1 MKQSAPSA
9 TELYQRLLGYAAPHW
24 RLFIF
29 SVLAMALFAATD
41 TGFAALMKPMLDGNF
56 IERDPD
62 TIRLVPVV
70 LILLFLFRGITG
82 FTSRYIMS
90 WIGRRVIQQIRQ
102 AVFRQMLKLP
112 VAYYDR
118 NPSGRMLS
126 RITFDIEQV
135 AEAST
140 NAITVLIRDS
150 LTVIFLL
157 AYMFWVSG
165 WLTLLF
171 LLIGPVLLLLL
182 RKVSRRFRQLS
193 QRIQE
198 SMGELTQ
205 FSEEVIH
212 GQRLV
217 KASNGEAWEEK
228 QFAEVNERNR
238 KLHMK
243 LVAAVGASTPVVQF
257 IAACVLALVIYLA
270 TMESVAQEISPGSFV
285 SFIAAMLLML
295 QPVKRLTNINALIQR
310 GVSAA
315 HSIFQLLDEP
325 EEEDRGNV
333 RLERAAGAIEFR
345 DVSFAYDDSHGS
357 ALESVSFVI
366 ELGQT
371 VALVGRSGSG
381 KSTLA
386 NLLVRFYQPQKGRIY
401 LDGKAI
407 DEYRLSDLRRQI
419 AMVGQE
425 VTLFND
431 SLAHN
436 IAYAHPDD
444 PGEDRIREAAE
455 AAHAMEFIE
464 PLPLGLQTRIGDRG
478 VLLSG
483 GQRQRIAIARAI
495 LRDAP
500 VLVLDEATSA
510 LDSDSE
516 RLVQDALDR
525 LTRDRT
531 SLIIAHRLSTV
542 VRADRIL
549 VLDQGRLVES
559 GTHTELLARGG
570 LYTDL
575 YNLQFQD
582 PADERHADRD

>member
-1 MKQSAPSA
+1 MKPAPATA
-9 TELYQRLLGYAAPHW
+9 TELYKRLLGYATPHW
-24 RLFIF
+24 RLFLLA
-29 SVLAMALFAATD
+29 VLAMALFAATD

-56 IERDPD
+56 IERDPA
-62 TIRLVPVV
+62 TIRYVPVV
-70 LILLFLFRGITG
+70 LILLFLFRGVTG
-82 FTSRYIMS
+82 FASRYIMS

-102 AVFRQMLKLP
+102 AVFQQMLRLP
-112 VAYYDR
+112 VAYYDQ

-135 AEAST
+135 AEATT
-140 NAITVLIRDS
+140 NAVTVLIRDS
-150 LTVIFLL
+150 LTVMFLL
-157 AYMFWVSG
+157 AYMFWISG

-171 LLIGPVLLLLL
+171 LLIGPVLILLL
-182 RKVSRRFRQLS
+182 RKVSKRFRQLS

-217 KASNGEAWEEK
+217 KASNGERWQEA

-243 LVAAVGASTPVVQF
+243 LAVAVGASTPVVQF
-257 IAACVLALVIYLA
+257 IAACVLALVVYLA
-270 TMESVAQEISPGSFV
+270 TLESVTHEISVGSFV
-285 SFIAAMLLML
+285 SFIAAMLLLL
-295 QPVKRLTNINALIQR
+295 QPVKRLTNVNALIQR
-310 GVSAA
+310 GVAA
-315 HSIFQLLDEP
+315 ARSIFDLLDEP
-325 EEEDRGNV
+325 EEDDRGDV
-333 RLERAAGAIEFR
+333 QLERADGAIEFR
-345 DVSFAYDDSHGS
+345 DVSFAYDNSHTR
-357 ALESVSFVI
+357 ALESVSFSI
-366 ELGQT
+366 QPGQT

-386 NLLVRFYQPQKGRIY
+386 NLLVRFYQPDQGGIY
-401 LDGKAI
+401 LDGRLI
-407 DEYRLSDLRRQI
+407 DEYRLADLRRQI

-431 SLAHN
+431 TLQHN
-436 IAYAHPDD
+436 IAYAHPGQ
-444 PGEDRIREAAE
+444 PGDNEVREAAE
-455 AAHAMEFIE
+455 AAHAMEFIQQ
-464 PLPLGLQTRIGDRG
+464 LPAGLLTRIGDRG

-525 LTRDRT
+525 LTRGRT

-549 VLDQGRLVES
+549 VMDRGRLVDS
-559 GTHTELLARGG
+559 GTHAELLARGG
-570 LYTDL
+570 IYTDL
-575 YNLQFQD
+575 YQLQFREPSNGEHED
-582 PADERHADRD
+582 

>member
-1 MKQSAPSA
+1 MKPAPA
-9 TELYQRLLGYAAPHW
+9 TASELYKRLLGYATPHW
-24 RLFIF
+24 RLFLLA
-29 SVLAMALFAATD
+29 VLAMALFAATD

-56 IERDPD
+56 IARDPAA
-62 TIRLVPVV
+62 IRYVPVV
-70 LILLFLFRGITG
+70 LILLFLFRGLTG
-82 FTSRYIMS
+82 FASRYIMS

-102 AVFRQMLKLP
+102 GVFRQMLRLP
-112 VAYYDR
+112 VAYYDQ

-135 AEAST
+135 ADATT
-140 NAITVLIRDS
+140 NAVTVLIRDS

-157 AYMFWVSG
+157 AYMFWISG

-171 LLIGPVLLLLL
+171 LLIGPVLILLL
-182 RKVSRRFRQLS
+182 RKVSKRFRQLS

-217 KASNGEAWEEK
+217 KASNGETWQEE

-238 KLHMK
+238 QLHMK
-243 LVAAVGASTPVVQF
+243 LAVAVGASTPVVQF
-257 IAACVLALVIYLA
+257 IAACVLALVVYLA
-270 TMESVAQEISPGSFV
+270 TMESVTHEISVGSFV

-295 QPVKRLTNINALIQR
+295 QPIKRLTNINALIQR
-310 GVSAA
+310 GVAA
-315 HSIFQLLDEP
+315 ARSIFDLLDEAG
-325 EEEDRGNV
+325 EVDKGEMQLD
-333 RLERAAGAIEFR
+333 RAAGAIEFR
-345 DVSFAYDDSHGS
+345 DVSFAYDNSQS
-357 ALESVSFVI
+357 RALESVSFSI
-366 ELGQT
+366 QPGQT

-381 KSTLA
+381 KSTIA
-386 NLLVRFYQPQKGRIY
+386 NLMVRFYQPCGGSIY
-401 LDGKAI
+401 LDGRPVE
-407 DEYRLSDLRRQI
+407 EYRLADLRRQI

-431 SLAHN
+431 TLQHN
-436 IAYAHPDD
+436 IAYAHPGE
-444 PGEDRIREAAE
+444 PGENRIREAAE
-455 AAHAMEFIE
+455 AAHAMEFIDQ
-464 PLPLGLQTRIGDRG
+464 LPSGLQTRIGDRG

-500 VLVLDEATSA
+500 VLILDEATSA

-525 LTRDRT
+525 LANGRT

-549 VLDQGRLVES
+549 VLDHGRLVDS

-570 LYTDL
+570 LYAEL
-575 YNLQFQD
+575 YQLQFSEPSNSQ
-582 PADERHADRD
+582 A

>member
-1 MKQSAPSA
+1 MKPTPATA
-9 TELYQRLLGYAAPHW
+9 TEQYKRLLRYATPHW
-24 RLFIF
+24 RLFLLA
-29 SVLAMALFAATD
+29 VMAMALFAATD

-56 IERDPD
+56 IARDAA
-62 TIRLVPVV
+62 TIRYVPVV

-82 FTSRYIMS
+82 FASRYLMS

-102 AVFRQMLKLP
+102 AVFHQMLRLP
-112 VAYYDR
+112 VAYYDQ

-140 NAITVLIRDS
+140 NAVTVLIRDS

-157 AYMFWVSG
+157 AYMFWISG

-171 LLIGPVLLLLL
+171 LLIGPVLILLL
-182 RKVSRRFRQLS
+182 RKVSKRFRQLS
-193 QRIQE
+193 QRIQD

-217 KASNGEAWEEK
+217 KASNGERWQEE

-243 LVAAVGASTPVVQF
+243 LAVAAGASTPVVQF
-257 IAACVLALVIYLA
+257 IAACVLALVVYLA
-270 TMESVAQEISPGSFV
+270 TMESVTHQISVGSFV

-295 QPVKRLTNINALIQR
+295 QPVKRLTNINALVQK
-310 GVSAA
+310 GVAA
-315 HSIFQLLDEP
+315 ARSIFELLDEP
-325 EEEDRGNV
+325 EEADQGDVN
-333 RLERAAGAIEFR
+333 LARAEGAIEFR
-345 DVSFAYDDSHGS
+345 DVSFVYDNSHTN
-357 ALESVSFVI
+357 ALESVSFTI
-366 ELGQT
+366 LPGQT

-386 NLLVRFYQPQKGRIY
+386 NLLVRFYQPGQGEIY
-401 LDGKAI
+401 LDGRSI

-431 SLAHN
+431 TLQHN
-436 IAYAHPDD
+436 IAYAHPDE
-444 PGEDRIREAAE
+444 PGIDEVRKAAE
-455 AAHAMEFIE
+455 AAHALEFIDQ
-464 PLPLGLQTRIGDRG
+464 LPSGLSTRIGDRG

-516 RLVQDALDR
+516 RLVQDALDKLMR
-525 LTRDRT
+525 GRT

-549 VLDQGRLVES
+549 VLDRGRLVDS
-559 GTHTELLARGG
+559 GTHAELLARGG

-575 YNLQFQD
+575 HRLQFREAENS
-582 PADERHADRD
+582 PHEK

>member
-1 MKQSAPSA
+1 VKPAPATA
-9 TELYQRLLGYAAPHW
+9 TELYKRLLGYATPHW
-24 RLFIF
+24 RLFLLA
-29 SVLAMALFAATD
+29 VLAMALFAATD

-56 IERDPD
+56 IERDPA
-62 TIRLVPVV
+62 TIRYVPVV
-70 LILLFLFRGITG
+70 LILLFLFRGVTG
-82 FTSRYIMS
+82 FASRYIMS

-102 AVFRQMLKLP
+102 AVFQQMLRLP
-112 VAYYDR
+112 VAYYDQ

-135 AEAST
+135 AEATT
-140 NAITVLIRDS
+140 NAVTVLIRDS

-157 AYMFWVSG
+157 AYMFWISG

-171 LLIGPVLLLLL
+171 LLIGPVLILLL
-182 RKVSRRFRQLS
+182 RKVSKRFRQLS

-217 KASNGEAWEEK
+217 KASNGERWQEA

-243 LVAAVGASTPVVQF
+243 LAVAVGASTPVVQF
-257 IAACVLALVIYLA
+257 IAACVLALVVYLA
-270 TMESVAQEISPGSFV
+270 TLESVTHEISVGSFV
-285 SFIAAMLLML
+285 SFIAAMLLLL

-310 GVSAA
+310 GVAA
-315 HSIFQLLDEP
+315 ARSIFDLLDEP
-325 EEEDRGNV
+325 EEDDRGDV
-333 RLERAAGAIEFR
+333 QLERADGAIEFR
-345 DVSFAYDDSHGS
+345 DVSFAYDNSRTR
-357 ALESVSFVI
+357 ALESVSFSI
-366 ELGQT
+366 QPGQT

-386 NLLVRFYQPQKGRIY
+386 NLLVRFYQPAQGGIY
-401 LDGKAI
+401 LDGKLI
-407 DEYRLSDLRRQI
+407 DKYRLTDLRRQI

-431 SLAHN
+431 TLQHN
-436 IAYAHPDD
+436 IAYAHPGQ
-444 PGEDRIREAAE
+444 PGDNEVREAAE
-455 AAHAMEFIE
+455 AAHAMEFIQQ
-464 PLPLGLQTRIGDRG
+464 LPAGLLTRIGDRG

-525 LTRDRT
+525 LTRGRT

-549 VLDQGRLVES
+549 VMDQGRLVDS
-559 GTHTELLARGG
+559 GTHAELLARGG
-570 LYTDL
+570 IYTDL
-575 YNLQFQD
+575 YQQQFRE
-582 PADERHADRD
+582 PSNDEHED